1 MNRFLKHIVLALMPT
16 LCVHAQTLRYD
27 RPADYFEESL
37 VIGNGMMGASIYGGT
52 NVDRLSLNDITL

>member
-1 MNRFLKHIVLALMPT
+1 MPT